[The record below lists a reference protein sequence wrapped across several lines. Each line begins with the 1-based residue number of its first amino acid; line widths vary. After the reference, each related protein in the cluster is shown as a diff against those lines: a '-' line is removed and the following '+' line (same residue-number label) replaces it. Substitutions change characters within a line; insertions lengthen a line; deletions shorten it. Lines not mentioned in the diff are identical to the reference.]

1 MTLRIVRPIRGH
13 WSTSE
18 NAPTWLADVVLDLS
32 IFKPSILT
40 TTFSAHAVGLAGGTG
55 IYFVATGGVPE
66 SVSYVPAAFVAQDGP
81 YDGPIVGANAEGTIA
96 ANGPRLLHLVA
107 CSTDG
112 QPVELSEVVVTI
124 EGEAATA
131 PTEGQPATAIL
142 DLSEAGVTAWLSTA
156 TLLSSI
162 DCSWPGTGS
171 PMGALSIEL
180 TSDPSDTSRV
190 VMAAGSVAL
199 AGTAGRACF
208 DLDTCEPYA
217 RVRYTWSLGGGGAAL
232 TIVVNEKPWPSLT

>member
-1 MTLRIVRPIRGH
+1 MTLRLVRPMRGH

-18 NAPTWLADVVLDLS
+18 TSPQWLADVVLDLT
-32 IFKPSILT
+32 IFTPSILT
-40 TTFSAHAVGLAGGTG
+40 TTFAANAVISGGG
-55 IYFVATGGVPE
+55 GVYFVATGGVPE
-66 SVSYVPAAFVAQDGP
+66 SVSYVPAAFVAQDVP
-81 YDGPIVGANAEGTIA
+81 YDGPIVGANAQGTIA

-107 CSTDG
+107 ASTDS
-112 QPVELSEVVVTI
+112 QPVEISDVVLTI
-124 EGEAATA
+124 EGEAATVPA
-131 PTEGQPATAIL
+131 EGQPTTAML
-142 DLSEAGVTAWLSTA
+142 DLSESGVTAWLSTA

-190 VMAAGSVAL
+190 VMAPGGVAL
-199 AGTAGRACF
+199 SGVAGRACF
-208 DLDTCEPYA
+208 DLDTCEPYV
-217 RVRYTWSLGGGGAAL
+217 RVRYVQSLGGGGAAL